1 MHSDDRDELVE
12 EQLRHLLEVLRGG
25 RGAGGAARGGGGGRG
40 QEGILGHAT
49 RSRGAPPSK
58 NALRLSI
65 ARMPM
70 ATRVSWVAL
79 PRCGS
84 RTTCSMVR
92 RSGVT
97 WGSFSYTSSA
107 APAICLP
114 LSAVTSAASSTMS
127 PRAVLIRNAVGFMS
141 AIRRALDRKS
151 TRLNSSHLV
160 ISYAVFCLKKK
171 SNIMCSINP
180 HEREFYPQ
188 ARRAGRS

>member
-114 LSAVTSAASSTMS
+114 LSAVTSAASSTMRS
-127 PRAVLIRNAVGFMS
+127 EEHTSELQSLAYLVC
-141 AIRRALDRKS
+141 
-151 TRLNSSHLV
+151 RLL
-160 ISYAVFCLKKK
+160 LEKKK
-171 SNIMCSINP
+171 LSSIDSAPCIIPRNI
-180 HEREFYPQ
+180 H
-188 ARRAGRS
+188 